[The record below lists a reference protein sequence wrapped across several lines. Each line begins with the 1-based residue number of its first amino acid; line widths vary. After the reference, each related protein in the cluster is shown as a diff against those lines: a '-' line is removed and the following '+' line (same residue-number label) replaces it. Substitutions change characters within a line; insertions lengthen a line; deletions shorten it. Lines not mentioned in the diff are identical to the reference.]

1 MAVLGSEKPE
11 TQDSF
16 AVPMLLIVA
25 FLIIE
30 IGPFMFVLDWHFMQV
45 FMMKDFP

>member
-1 MAVLGSEKPE
+1 
-11 TQDSF
+11 
-16 AVPMLLIVA
+16 MLLIVA

-45 FMMKDFP
+45 FMMKDFSVDLTEPLNY